1 MAIIKIDESYSAE
14 DVTYFRVTYKP
25 SADAKYYNTNLV
37 KASSAEEA
45 SAKLKELKPEAELI
59 GASPCFNG
67 SELDSYIER
76 GMPILDEA
84 YIVKP
89 EVDLFDD
96 EENQK
101 SYDYGSSDA
110 SDDWCEC
117 NDCGWFGESDE
128 LINGEICPDCGCAD
142 IIREPMNESIRE
154 DNLNSDTKRR
164 LIDKARGICSFMT
177 GDYWFETTK
186 DNKILLNA
194 RVANDGNDYS
204 NIEQNASELLS
215 EPISNIRWDDYVL
228 VIDVTDWFI
237 DGNNPMNESKK
248 AVKESTK
255 AGGRFTINFGH
266 WVQAKSFPTQIDL
279 LKFLR
284 SHVISSSSIITLAKN
299 VTDDYM
305 KSTWYDTAENIQ
317 KFNLTSEQR
326 HEIFEKGYTKINQ
339 NVSEQMQR
347 NPEDDGW
354 PGIVEDTTREFFNR
368 AASIN
373 YEIVN
378 CVRGSYAIKGDTID
392 DLIKSLRDL
401 KNDLIDTIDQLQAD
415 ARHINESF
423 DTDYSDSEVYQAS
436 SIESLNNYAA
446 GLGTACKDLKPG
458 LGISVKGYYV
468 ERSDDGETYHV
479 WNDLGESKI
488 IKETHSAEAE
498 DKFAFYF
505 PNIGGP
511 KILNKE
517 RAIKQLEFELDYFK
531 NNSGSRIAGRGF
543 GVCCFESVD
552 SDTGTVWTGR
562 YSSGDFLKSLNES
575 KSIKEDLNDPDEVLT
590 FKREIQSVDNLDDI
604 ELLIAGLSD
613 GVAEV
618 AAQEAF
624 DANELKSLQEVKEAV
639 ISAIDLYL
647 EDNEW
652 LGESLKES
660 TLSISDLKAFYNTST
675 SIDREKYPN
684 FFVWYDDMV
693 RSGRYKNEALIESD
707 CKFEEDYWTVRAS
720 RWEFCP
726 HCCNNSLV
734 GAGDGRAVCD
744 SCGEEYLITPAGKE
758 RIKISELTE
767 AVNGKVQINKDQL
780 KSRLEAAAKI
790 FFDNKG
796 YDNDFI
802 KNYVHIEI
810 TDAENDCVKA
820 EVRAEVE
827 YETLS
832 DLADVLNAIVV
843 ELDRYAYFDLE
854 TTGIINAYIR
864 KDQTAD
870 IPNETAVNLWSE
882 RFNSAE
888 SKDEFIAIYKAFM
901 EVRDN
906 LNSGTV
912 SAIYDVVDSKF
923 ETFEECLKE
932 WSEYTS
938 KHDIDIYDFFQRRY
952 ILGDYEPAKRICDM
966 LAPLG
971 DPKIE
976 EFGKGC
982 YAVTTGKYIIV
993 PLREHDSKYNNSVA
1007 LFDAETLLYVK
1018 DDNITFDR
1026 HKFF

>member
-45 SAKLKELKPEAELI
+45 SAKLKEFKPEAELI

-117 NDCGWFGESDE
+117 NDCGWFGDGTE

-142 IIREPMNESIRE
+142 IIHEPMLESTKS
-154 DNLNSDTKRR
+154 DTLNSDTKRR

-194 RVANDGNDYS
+194 RVANDGDDYS

-215 EPISNIRWDDYVL
+215 EPVSNIRWDDYVL

-237 DGNNPMNESKK
+237 DENNSMNESKK

-279 LKFLR
+279 LRFLR

-305 KSTWYDTAENIQ
+305 KSTWYDTAENVQ

-347 NPEDDGW
+347 NPEEDGW
-354 PGIVEDTTREFFNR
+354 PGIVKDTTDKFFNR

-401 KNDLIDTIDQLQAD
+401 KNDLIDAIDQLQAD
-415 ARHINESF
+415 ARHINEGIVHNADHISMKVSDMIKNNGIDYSTITNHGDYADIEFYSDKAANDASKLDWESIGFSNFRVNGSNATIDIPKNINESF
-423 DTDYSDSEVYQAS
+423 DTDYSDTEVYQAS
-436 SIESLNNYAA
+436 SIESLNDYAA

-505 PNIGGP
+505 PDIGGP
-511 KILNKE
+511 KILNRE
-517 RAIKQLEFELDYFK
+517 RTIKQLEFELDYFK

-543 GVCCFESVD
+543 GVCCLESVD

-575 KSIKEDLNDPDEVLT
+575 KSI
-590 FKREIQSVDNLDDI
+590 
-604 ELLIAGLSD
+604 
-613 GVAEV
+613 
-618 AAQEAF
+618 
-624 DANELKSLQEVKEAV
+624 
-639 ISAIDLYL
+639 
-647 EDNEW
+647 
-652 LGESLKES
+652 KES

-707 CKFEEDYWTVRAS
+707 CKFEEDYWTVRAD
-720 RWEFCP
+720 RWEYCP
-726 HCCNNSLV
+726 HCCNTSLV
-734 GAGDGRAVCD
+734 GAGDGRAVCN
-744 SCGEEYLITPAGKE
+744 SCGEEYLITPEGKE

-810 TDAENDCVKA
+810 TDAKNDCIKA

-832 DLADVLNAIVV
+832 DLADVLNAIVI
-843 ELDRYAYFDLE
+843 ELDQYAYFDLE

-870 IPNETAVNLWSE
+870 IPNENAVNLWSE

-912 SAIYDVVDSKF
+912 SAIYDVVDNKF